1 MTRPHPLLQRSA
13 ERGQAVPEFALVA
26 PVLFLILFAIIQ
38 FGFTLSGQIGF
49 TNGVRE
55 AARYA
60 STLPTATVTAIE
72 AELRTRSLP
81 KSIPGFADSNFDGA
95 ATTVTYCAY
104 TNPDNVAVTSPS
116 YSIKVRV
123 TAVYRHPL
131 LLPLVSAIVD
141 AADGTNDG
149 HLKAVVTEEM
159 RVENPRL
166 TSAGGLPLC
175 P

>member
-1 MTRPHPLLQRSA
+1 MSRTASNRVS

-60 STLPTATVTAIE
+60 STIPNATAVAVE
-72 AELRTRSLP
+72 SELRNRSLP
-81 KSIPGFADSNFDGA
+81 KAIAGYSVGNFDGT
-95 ATTVTYCAY
+95 ATTVTYCSY
-104 TNPDNVAVTSPS
+104 QNPGHSVTTPS

-123 TAVYRHPL
+123 TAVYKHPL
-131 LLPLVSAIVD
+131 LLPLVNVIVD
-141 AADGTNDG
+141 RVDGTNDG
-149 HLKAVVTEEM
+149 KLTASVTEEM

-166 TSAGGLPLC
+166 TTAGGLPLC

>member
-1 MTRPHPLLQRSA
+1 MTRSQLRRRQQT
-13 ERGQAVPEFALVA
+13 GQAVPEFALIA
-26 PVLFLILFAIIQ
+26 PVLFLLLFAIIQ

-60 STLPTATVTAIE
+60 STVPNTTAAAVVT
-72 AELRTRSLP
+72 ELRTRSLP
-81 KSIPGFADSNFDGA
+81 KAIPGFSDVNFDGA
-95 ATTVTYCAY
+95 RTVVAYCAY
-104 TNPDNVAVTSPS
+104 TNPGHTTDVPS

-123 TAVYRHPL
+123 TAVYKHPL
-131 LLPLVSAIVD
+131 LLPLVNAIVD
-141 AADGTNDG
+141 AADGVGDG
-149 HLKAVVTEEM
+149 KLTAVVTEEM

-166 TSAGGLPLC
+166 TSAGGLAAC